1 MTRRF
6 YITTPIYYV
15 NAKPHLGHMYTTITA
30 DVARRFRQI
39 NGMET
44 FFLTGTDEHG
54 DKIVKAA
61 QKNQL
66 DPPVYA
72 DRISKMFKD
81 LWPEL
86 NVAYDQFIRTT
97 DPDHIAVVLH
107 VLQAIHDAGDIY
119 FSQYEGLYC
128 FDCERFYTERE
139 LADGKCPDHGTPP
152 EIIRESNYFFTMSR
166 YQDWLIDHIQKH
178 PKMIQPERYRNEV
191 LAFLREPL
199 EDLCISRPKTR
210 LEWGITLP
218 FDENYVT
225 YVWFDALIN
234 YISAPGYPDG
244 DLFRKFWPWANHI
257 IAKDILKPHGI
268 YWPIM
273 LKAAG
278 LPVYQHLYVH
288 GYWNIDNSKMSKS
301 IGNVVDPLHL
311 ASIYGTD
318 AVRYFLMREMVF
330 GLDSNFS
337 EEALRQRI
345 NSDLANDLGNLFS
358 RILTMVHK
366 YCGAAAPDVD
376 SDVRSGKRADLL
388 APARTAIAD
397 YCTAMENM
405 ETHKALSAVWN
416 FISIMNKYV
425 VTNAPW
431 ELAKT
436 AEGRIRLNEVM
447 YNLLEGLRILSGLLW
462 PFMPETAD
470 KIRQILG
477 LPASTAPVPLD
488 QTETWGV
495 LAPGMV
501 VGKTISLFPRI
512 DKTEAPATHPAAAV
526 GTPGQKSPDSS
537 APRPTNKG
545 ETAAPNALSG
555 IKPEITYEDVA
566 RLDLRVA
573 TVISAEKIPK
583 ADRLLK
589 LSVDLGAE
597 TRTIVAGIAE
607 SYPPEDLVGRQV
619 VIVANLKPAKLR
631 GVPSQGMLLAAVSDQ
646 ETAVLTPEK
655 PMVTGTTV
663 K

>member
-1 MTRRF
+1 MTQRF

-61 QKNQL
+61 QKNQIE
-66 DPPVYA
+66 PPVYA
-72 DRISKMFKD
+72 DRISRMFKD
-81 LWPEL
+81 LWPKL

-97 DPDHIAVVLH
+97 DPAHIAVVSN

-139 LADGKCPDHGTPP
+139 LTDGKCPDHGTPP
-152 EIIRESNYFFTMSR
+152 EIIHESNYFFKMSR
-166 YQDWLIDHIQKH
+166 YQDWLIDHIKIH
-178 PKMIQPERYRNEV
+178 PEMIQPERYRNEV

-210 LEWGITLP
+210 LQWGITLP

-244 DLFRKFWPWANHI
+244 DLFRKFWPLANHI

-278 LPVYQHLYVH
+278 LPVYRHLYVH
-288 GYWNIDNSKMSKS
+288 GYWNIDDSKMSKS

-311 ASIYGTD
+311 ASTYGTD

-376 SDVRSGKRADLL
+376 SDVRAGKRADLL

-397 YCTAMENM
+397 YCTAMESL

-431 ELAKT
+431 ELAK
-436 AEGRIRLNEVM
+436 ANAGRDRLNEVM
-447 YNLLEGLRILSGLLW
+447 YNLLEGLRIISGLLW
-462 PFMPETAD
+462 PVMPETAE
-470 KIRQILG
+470 KMLQILG
-477 LPASTAPVPLD
+477 LSATTPYAELD
-488 QTETWGV
+488 WINTWGA
-495 LAPGMV
+495 LAPGTAV
-501 VGKTISLFPRI
+501 DKPIALFPRI
-512 DKTEAPATHPAAAV
+512 EKADASDTRKTADAACSANGASDADHSATSTITAIPNMV
-526 GTPGQKSPDSS
+526 SPVS
-537 APRPTNKG
+537 
-545 ETAAPNALSG
+545 
-555 IKPEITYEDVA
+555 IKPEITFDDVA
-566 RLDLRVA
+566 KLDLRIA
-573 TVISAEKIPK
+573 TVVSAEKIPK

-589 LSVDLGAE
+589 LCVDLGTE
-597 TRTIVAGIAE
+597 TRTIVAGIAG
-607 SYPPEDLVGRQV
+607 SYPPEALVGRQV
-619 VIVANLKPAKLR
+619 VIVANLKPVKLR
-631 GVPSQGMLLAAVSDQ
+631 GVTSQGMLLAAVSDQ
-646 ETAVLTPEK
+646 GAVVITTEK
-655 PMVTGTTV
+655 PTMPGATV